1 MSNEIQKANPTEV
14 SYTLS
19 NGENITLDAQTVR
32 NFLTNGDAKV
42 SDKEVVMYVQLCKAQ
57 QLNPFLKEA
66 YLIKYSENQPA
77 SIVVAKDA
85 FIKRAESHPQYCGMK
100 SGVIVLTKN
109 GEIKEREGAFYL
121 PNESVIG
128 GWAKVFRNDRRN
140 EIYDSVAF
148 DEYAGKDKN
157 GNLNSMWRGKPGTM
171 IQKVAEVHALRKAF
185 PERLSGLYIED
196 EIEKSQVISTM
207 NLSEQQAQQYDL
219 SSMEEIDEP
228 TVKEDNDFE
237 HYGMPEEDM
246 DALMDEIA
254 DKYIDEDEAPK
265 QEKKQMKI
273 DEPFEV
279 SYYEYV
285 NNKGKYKLVPK
296 SYDAA
301 KKTCMVTYKED

>member
-1 MSNEIQKANPTEV
+1 MSNEIQKSNPMVV
-14 SYTLS
+14 SYSLS

-85 FIKRAESHPQYCGMK
+85 FMKRAESHPQYGGMK

-109 GEIKEREGAFYL
+109 GEIKEREGSFYL
-121 PNESVIG
+121 PNESVVG
-128 GWAKVFRNDRRN
+128 GWAKVFRNDRKS

-171 IQKVAEVHALRKAF
+171 IQKVAEVHAMRKAF

-196 EIEKSQVISTM
+196 EMGKSQVVSTM
-207 NLSEQQAQQYDL
+207 NLSDQQAQQYDL
-219 SSMEEIDEP
+219 SGMEEIDEP
-228 TVKEDNDFE
+228 TTVTHDDGFE
-237 HYGMPEEDM
+237 QYGMPEDDM
-246 DALMDEIA
+246 DAYMDEIA
-254 DKYIDEDEAPK
+254 DKYAEEEESPK
-265 QEKKQMKI
+265 QTKTN
-273 DEPFEV
+273 EPFQV

-285 NNKGKYKLVPK
+285 NNKDKYKLVPK

-301 KKTCMVTYKED
+301 KKTCMVTYKEV